1 VLGNGLIRK
10 RSEVKDFSWFF
21 VTTAWHILKMQGG
34 WRMDGH
40 RNAGL
45 CSGLTT
51 PPHKH
56 VTKGFRFG

>member
-1 VLGNGLIRK
+1 MDTK
-10 RSEVKDFSWFF
+10 RREVKDFSRFF

-40 RNAGL
+40 RNVGL
-45 CSGLTT
+45 RSRLTK
-51 PPHKH
+51 PHHKQ